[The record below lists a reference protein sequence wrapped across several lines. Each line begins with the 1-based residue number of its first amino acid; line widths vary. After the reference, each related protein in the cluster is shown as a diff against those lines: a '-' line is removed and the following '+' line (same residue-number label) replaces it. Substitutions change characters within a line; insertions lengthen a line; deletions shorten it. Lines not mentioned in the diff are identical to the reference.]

1 MAIAEFAGS
10 AHPPLSLRD
19 ISPTTGEIVSRK
31 NLTAA
36 GMAIF
41 AAADAIFAWGRK
53 VPRVSNLPPC
63 GGDVAKATE
72 GGNAASTVTEASA
85 A

>member
-1 MAIAEFAGS
+1 MNIASAET

-19 ISPTTGEIVSRK
+19 ISPTRGEIVSRQD
-31 NLTAA
+31 LIPSAA
-36 GMAIF
+36 TIF
-41 AAADAIFAWGRK
+41 AAANQQLHWGRK
-53 VPRVSNLPPC
+53 ALQASDLPPC

-72 GGNAASTVTEASA
+72 GGNRPSTFTEASA